1 MDGAAL
7 TAPRSFL
14 VPVLR
19 VCYRLQSLHVHG
31 VCRAAGR
38 RWLRQAGRGPEL
50 HELATYIFGDAAYSV
65 RHIRECVKDGKEIP
79 EPMGRKAHFPR
90 DAESVLFRF
99 IAKLRSST
107 SSTIEPPTWAAS
119 CAQGAWFAT
128 VCAAV
133 KLPVYKSTVIDYAT
147 RLLTGTQFAMYFAHV
162 HDDGEQIAYEW
173 DLVCARLVAAARACW
188 RHADD
193 YLLIPRM

>member
-1 MDGAAL
+1 
-7 TAPRSFL
+7 
-14 VPVLR
+14 
-19 VCYRLQSLHVHG
+19 
-31 VCRAAGR
+31 
-38 RWLRQAGRGPEL
+38 
-50 HELATYIFGDAAYSV
+50 
-65 RHIRECVKDGKEIP
+65 
-79 EPMGRKAHFPR
+79 MGRKAHFPR